1 MTIRSDPLASPA
13 RGVGL
18 HAEHTRDIMRPEQ
31 VGKEMR
37 LVHKLVSC
45 SAFALLMSIV
55 VMAAPALADGTIV
68 GLLSDEDNR
77 ILAEF
82 DTRRAAA
89 ITETTAG
96 TDPVAAATLE
106 QVLAGQVLPFD
117 DGYDP
122 SGDWRCRFIRLG
134 GDPVLTVHEW
144 FSCRIFD
151 DGAGWVIR
159 KTGGTERTMG
169 RLYRLSEDRLLYLGA
184 LHHADETP
192 IWFGEDPALD
202 QMAVLTRLDDDRL
215 RLEFPAPLGE
225 SGFDILEFAR

>member
-1 MTIRSDPLASPA
+1 M
-13 RGVGL
+13 
-18 HAEHTRDIMRPEQ
+18 
-31 VGKEMR
+31 
-37 LVHKLVSC
+37 HKRVSC
-45 SAFALLMSIV
+45 CALALSLSLV
-55 VMAAPALADGTIV
+55 VMSAPSLADGSIV

-89 ITETTAG
+89 ITEATAG
-96 TDPVAAATLE
+96 TDPAAAPTLE
-106 QVLAGQVLPFD
+106 QVLAGPVLPFD

-122 SGDWRCRFIRLG
+122 SGDWRCRLTRLG

-144 FSCRIFD
+144 FSCQIFD
-151 DGAGWVIR
+151 DGAGWMIR
-159 KTGGTERTMG
+159 KNEGSERTMG

-184 LHHADETP
+184 RQAADEAP
-192 IWFGEDPALD
+192 IWFGEDPSRN
-202 QMAVLTRLDDDRL
+202 QMAILTRLGDGRL